1 MSGNKGN
8 MNSSI
13 KKYIDYFRD
22 LIKGRERNAFERNL
36 ERDPFEKEALEGFQS
51 ISPEEIESDM
61 KQLNRQLTHRVKR
74 SNRMLIFRIAA
85 GIAVILS
92 LSISYLLIFDKQIDE
107 FQGNYQVSENIEKAE
122 KLTEKSGV
130 IPAESPS
137 IDKDVTVD
145 NEIIEP
151 KIIPDKS
158 ESALDNTPA
167 IISKEKSVDLASVPL
182 GETLDVEQDENTAG
196 ISMEFDDEAEIL
208 VEEAPE
214 ILTFYAYEEEV
225 SVISEPLS
233 EVVETAFA
241 SQKSSSRSKK
251 VAIPSSVS
259 IEEVVV
265 SNDEAYNILQSDSFS
280 DSRISGSVET
290 NLETIRELIDLEPE
304 YIPASPEIGMRKYR
318 KYIKE
323 SVRFPEDFP
332 ELEKAVVI
340 LKFILNKSG
349 KAEHF
354 RIIES
359 PDSSFSKEA
368 IRLVEEGPQW
378 IPSTRSG
385 VYSAEETRLRIV
397 FKH

>member
-1 MSGNKGN
+1 

-13 KKYIDYFRD
+13 NKYIDYFRD
-22 LIKGRERNAFERNL
+22 LIRGRERNAFERNL

-107 FQGNYQVSENIEKAE
+107 FQGNYQVSETIEKAE

-130 IPAESPS
+130 IPAESLS

-182 GETLDVEQDENTAG
+182 VETLDVEQDENTAG

-214 ILTFYAYEEEV
+214 ILTFYAYEEEEV

-265 SNDEAYNILQSDSFS
+265 SNDEAYNILQSDSFF
-280 DSRISGSVET
+280 DSRISGAVET
-290 NLETIRELIDLEPE
+290 NLETIRELTDLEPE

-359 PDSSFSKEA
+359 QDSAFSKEA

-385 VYSAEETRLRIV
+385 VYSAEEIRLRIV